1 MMTRGFLRLRS
12 IQLIV
17 LISLLAP
24 RLSAQD
30 QPPAPEH
37 PPEHQHMAMPP
48 ADQGWSWMTDANVF
62 VGYNY
67 QLRLFAD
74 FAAVESQNW
83 FMAAGTHKAGPG
95 RLTLTGMFSL
105 EPLTIGRLVYAGDDG
120 MSRVYAFSQTGQQVP
135 FGGSPQLFQT
145 GESYQQVPYV
155 NVQHP
160 HDLFMGLGVTYRVER
175 PRVAYVFGADLVG
188 SPTLGP
194 TPFMHRESARDN
206 PQVPLTHHDMD
217 STHITE
223 GVLRAGVE
231 TGPMTFEASVFRGE
245 EPDQDDNRYN
255 IEKPALDSW
264 AARVSWHRGPWQAQ
278 FSGGHLRNPEWFEP
292 YETTKFTASI
302 AYDGAIAAR
311 PLAAT
316 LSWGQHRE
324 DNGFNDHADGYL
336 LEWDLRATD
345 RTAVYGRLEVAAKQ
359 IFGLGLHP
367 RGFNHQHTYSHIDA
381 LTLGL
386 VRDIGPRQ
394 WGRFGVGADFT
405 VYRMSDDLI
414 PFFDGSRSF
423 HVFLRWRPL
432 RTSMAHVH

>member
-1 MMTRGFLRLRS
+1 MQSRS
-12 IQLIV
+12 IHIFVFLM
-17 LISLLAP
+17 LFSLLTAGLAAQNQAP
-24 RLSAQD
+24 DQD
-30 QPPAPEH
+30 QPPEH
-37 PPEHQHMAMPP
+37 HHMAAPP
-48 ADQGWSWMTDANVF
+48 PGEGWSWTTDANVF

-67 QLRLFAD
+67 QQRLFAD
-74 FAAVESQNW
+74 FAAIESQNW
-83 FMAAGTHKAGPG
+83 TMLAGSRKVGPG
-95 RLTLTGMFSL
+95 RLTVTGMLSL
-105 EPLTIGRLVYAGDDG
+105 EPLTIGRLVYAGDSG
-120 MSRVYAFSQTGQQVP
+120 MERVYASSPTGQRVS

-145 GESYQQVPYV
+145 GESYQSVPFV

-160 HDLFMGLGVTYRVER
+160 HDLVMGLGATYRIVQ
-175 PRVAYVFGADLVG
+175 PNVAYVFGADLVG

-217 STHITE
+217 STHITP

-245 EPDQDDNRYN
+245 EPDENHFN
-255 IEKPALDSW
+255 IETPGLNSW
-264 AARVSWHRGPWQAQ
+264 AARIGWHRGPWQAQ
-278 FSGGHLRNPEWFEP
+278 FSGGRLHEPEWFEP
-292 YETTKFTASI
+292 YDQTRITASV
-302 AYDGAIAAR
+302 AFDGTVASR

-316 LSWGQHRE
+316 LAWGQLRE
-324 DNGFNDHADGYL
+324 DNGFNDHSDGYL

-345 RTAVYGRLEVAAKQ
+345 RTTLYGRAEVSAKQ

-367 RGFNHQHTYSHIDA
+367 KGFNHQHFYSHIDP

-386 VRDIGPRQ
+386 VRDIAPAR
-394 WGRFGVGADFT
+394 WGRLGVGADVT
-405 VYRMSDDLI
+405 VYRMSQDMI
-414 PFFDGSRSF
+414 EFFEGSRSF